1 MSYAQ
6 SVLQPGETI
15 VAEGRLHWTI
25 YGWAILFLLIGIVVV
40 WLEYRYLPPQQAWL
54 MGWTAATFGAAV
66 VASFVYAWFIRWITE
81 FAITNRRVIFKK
93 GFVWR
98 NTAEMNMDKIET
110 VDVLQ
115 SIPGRL
121 LGYGTIR
128 ILGTGASGGIEVRR
142 IASPIELRNAITAK

>member
-25 YGWAILFLLIGIVVV
+25 YGWAILILLVGIALV
-40 WLEYRYLPPQQAWL
+40 WAEYRYVPQPDTL
-54 MGWTAATFGAAV
+54 VRYTAAAFGAAFL
-66 VASFVYAWFIRWITE
+66 ASFLYAWFVRWITE
-81 FAITNRRVIFKK
+81 FAITNRRVISKK

-98 NTAEMNMDKIET
+98 NSAEMNMDKIET
-110 VDVLQ
+110 VDVVQ

-128 ILGTGASGGIEVRR
+128 VLGTGASGGIEVRR
-142 IASPIELRNAITAK
+142 IASPIDLRNAITAK